1 MRGPSRWVDR
11 RAAVVLGCHRMPAR
25 GVSLEQDSRFS
36 GKDASLIK
44 TTKFPAVFSERVDMS
59 KVNVSVMRPWIAT
72 RVEQMMGFEDDILA
86 ELIMSLLES
95 DSHPDPRRMQIT
107 LTGFLE
113 KRAAPFMN
121 ELWRLLLS
129 AQASVGGVPRA
140 FVEQKKREMQATREE
155 NTRAMSEMQ
164 RRHGRDHSADD
175 RPKSSRRW
183 DRGRSPIERD
193 APRGESWRRDRRDQG
208 WATRAHFHRERA
220 ADASPEYSPPPPTH
234 YRQRSHSPR

>member
-1 MRGPSRWVDR
+1 
-11 RAAVVLGCHRMPAR
+11 MPAR

-36 GKDASLIK
+36 DKDADLIK

-59 KVNVSVMRPWIAT
+59 KVNLSVIRPWVAT

-86 ELIMSLLES
+86 ELILSLLES
-95 DSHPDPRRMQIT
+95 DNNPNPRRMQIT

-140 FVEQKKREMQATREE
+140 FVEQKKREMQAMREE
-155 NTRAMSEMQ
+155 NTSAVSEVQ
-164 RRHGRDHSADD
+164 RRYGRDHGTED
-175 RPKSSRRW
+175 RPRPSRRW
-183 DRGRSPIERD
+183 DRGRSPIQRD
-193 APRGESWRRDRRDQG
+193 EPRRDSWRRDRHDQG
-208 WATRAHFHRERA
+208 WATRAKFHRERA

-234 YRQRSHSPR
+234 CRRRSQSPS

>member
-36 GKDASLIK
+36 DKDASLIK

-164 RRHGRDHSADD
+164 RRHGRDPVSYTHL
-175 RPKSSRRW
+175 
-183 DRGRSPIERD
+183 
-193 APRGESWRRDRRDQG
+193 
-208 WATRAHFHRERA
+208 TL
-220 ADASPEYSPPPPTH
+220 PTIL
-234 YRQRSHSPR
+234 RV